1 MIGSRLTLL
10 LCGALVASAGPAR
23 AQGEPDILPVEQAF
37 QLTTRVVSRD
47 QVELHWKIAKDYYL
61 YRDRIKV
68 KAETAGVE
76 ILPTKFPE
84 GEQKHDDLFGDV
96 IVYHDELRA
105 LQPLKIADPA
115 LTQAALKITVQG
127 CHEVDP
133 KICYPPH
140 ATHVILD
147 LPGAAKAPGATAP
160 PAGSNP
166 LVANPLAGAS
176 AAPTEGMDAAK
187 EPPLPAEQAFVFEA
201 IVDTPEQLLLRFT
214 MPKGYYLYRD
224 KTRVVPTEN
233 ALARPGALRWPKGVM
248 HEDAH
253 FGNVEVYYGS
263 VEVPLPLTRVGGQ
276 AGKLPLTVEL
286 QGCEEDGICYPP
298 MQRTVSVDLP
308 ASQQVS
314 AAPANG
320 TTSGN
325 TGDATDDGMGNRF
338 AAELSGSGLAR
349 VVLLFF
355 LAGLGLAFTPCVFP
369 MIPILTGI
377 IAGAGENLSTRR
389 AFVLSFVYVLASAL
403 VFTAA
408 GVIAGL
414 AGKNLQAAF
423 QDPWILS
430 AFAGVFVLLALSMF
444 GFYELQ
450 LPSTLQTRLTEI
462 SNRQQGGSLTGVA
475 IMGALSALIV
485 GPCVAPP
492 LAAAV
497 VYIGQQQDPWL
508 GGTALLALGLGMG
521 APLIAAGTGLG
532 RFLPRAGA
540 WMDAVKHVFGVVFLL
555 LALWM
560 LERFLEPRWILLL
573 LGGLL
578 VSCGVYLDALERL
591 PHPATG
597 WQRLRKSLGVLLL
610 VLGLAEFVG
619 GLAGGRDYLAPLSGI
634 VGRGAAEAAHAGP
647 RFARIKS
654 GDDLDAALASAKQAG
669 KPVLLDFYADWC
681 VSCKEMERDT
691 FTDERVRR
699 AFAAFV
705 LLQADVTANDDTDVA
720 LMRRLKI
727 VGPPATLFYDRTGAA
742 HPELRL
748 DGFEAADRFTARLE
762 RAAR

>member
-1 MIGSRLTLL
+1 MIGSRLTFLL
-10 LCGALVASAGPAR
+10 FAIVACVGTAH

-76 ILPTKFPE
+76 IPSTKFPE

-96 IVYHDELRA
+96 VVYHKELVA
-105 LQPLKIADPA
+105 LQPLKIADAA

-147 LPGAAKAPGATAP
+147 LPGAAKADTRPAP
-160 PAGSNP
+160 AANP
-166 LVANPLAGAS
+166 LVANPLAPATETP
-176 AAPTEGMDAAK
+176 AAGTDTL
-187 EPPLPAEQAFVFEA
+187 PLPPEQAFAFEA
-201 IVDTPEQLLLRFT
+201 IASTPEELLLRFT

-224 KTRVVPTEN
+224 KTRIVPTEN

-248 HEDAH
+248 HEDEH
-253 FGNVEVYYGS
+253 FGNVEVFFDL
-263 VEVPLPLTRVGGQ
+263 VEVPVPLTRVGGQ
-276 AGKLPLTVEL
+276 AGQLPLTVEL

-298 MQRTVSVDLP
+298 MKRTVTVDLP
-308 ASQQVS
+308 ASQRVS
-314 AAPANG
+314 AAPPNG
-320 TTSGN
+320 EPSGKS
-325 TGDATDDGMGNRF
+325 GDAPASDMGNRF
-338 AAELSGSGLAR
+338 ADELSGSGLAR

-450 LPSTLQTRLTEI
+450 LPSSLQTRLTEI

-497 VYIGQQQDPWL
+497 VYIGQKQDPWL

-521 APLIAAGTGLG
+521 APLIVAGTGLG

-560 LERFLEPRWILLL
+560 LERFVEPRWILLM

-591 PHPATG
+591 PQPATG

-610 VLGLAEFVG
+610 VLGFAEFVG

-634 VGRGAAEAAHAGP
+634 VGRGAAEQAKAGP
-647 RFARIKS
+647 AFARIKS
-654 GDDLDAALASAKQAG
+654 SEDLDAALASAKDAG

-691 FTDERVRR
+691 FTDEGVRR

-705 LLQADVTANDDTDVA
+705 LLQADVTANDDADAA

-727 VGPPATLFYDRTGAA
+727 VGPPATLFFDRTGAA